1 VNNLTVEQVEGEVKL
16 KRKEL
21 SAFQKMKKNYQLYL
35 LILPTFIYFII
46 FKYVPMYGVLMAF
59 KNFTPSKGILG
70 SPWVGLK
77 HFERFFDSF
86 QFDALI
92 KNTIG
97 LSVYQ
102 LLITFPIPII
112 IALMMNQLIKEK
124 VKKFIQTVIYA
135 PYFISTVVL
144 VGMMN
149 IFLSPSSGF
158 INNIIKAFGG
168 EPVYFFASPGW
179 FQPLYIL
186 STVWQATGW
195 ATVIYMAAL
204 SGVDPQLHEA
214 AIVDGASKFKRI
226 LTVDVPAIMPVIV
239 IQLILSLGN
248 VMNVGFEKA
257 LLMQTDLN
265 LDKSEIIGTYI
276 YKVGLQQAQ
285 YSFSTAVNLFLA
297 VINVILLVSVNKIVK
312 KFSESSLW

>member
-1 VNNLTVEQVEGEVKL
+1 
-16 KRKEL
+16 
-21 SAFQKMKKNYQLYL
+21 
-35 LILPTFIYFII
+35 
-46 FKYVPMYGVLMAF
+46 MAF
-59 KNFTPSKGILG
+59 KDFVPSKGIMG

-77 HFERFFDSF
+77 HFERFFNSF
-86 QFDALI
+86 QFEALI
-92 KNTIG
+92 KNTVG

-102 LLITFPIPII
+102 LIITFPIPII
-112 IALMMNQLIKEK
+112 IALMLNQLAKEK
-124 VKKFIQTVIYA
+124 VKKFIQTTIYA

-144 VGMMN
+144 VGMMQ

-158 INNIIKAFGG
+158 INNIIQAFGG
-168 EPVYFFASPGW
+168 EPIYFFASPKW
-179 FQPLYIL
+179 FRPLYIL
-186 STVWQATGW
+186 SSVWQGTGW
-195 ATVIYMAAL
+195 ATVIYIAAL

-257 LLMQTDLN
+257 YLMQTDLN
-265 LDKSEIIGTYI
+265 LDTSEIIGTYI
-276 YKVGLQQAQ
+276 YKVGLQQSQ